1 MRKRIKEKAARIREK
16 YGFDQ
21 KQNRSSMGVIPELP
35 NNEQENVKKENFSTT
50 KDKVEKGTGVDRFF
64 LRQNTQKYLNQMT
77 HNYSNSNLKLS
88 SF

>member
-1 MRKRIKEKAARIREK
+1 M
-16 YGFDQ
+16 
-21 KQNRSSMGVIPELP
+21 
-35 NNEQENVKKENFSTT
+35 KKEDFSTK
-50 KDKVEKGTGVDRFF
+50 KDKAEKGTGVDRFF